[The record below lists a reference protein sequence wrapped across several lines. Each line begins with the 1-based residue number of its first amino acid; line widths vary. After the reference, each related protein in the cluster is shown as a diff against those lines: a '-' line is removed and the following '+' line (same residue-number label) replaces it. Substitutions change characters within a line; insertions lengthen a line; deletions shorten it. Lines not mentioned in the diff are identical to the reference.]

1 MINKLEIDSVQLQF
15 NSKTIL
21 SDVYLKCETGK
32 ITGLIGR
39 NGTGKTSLIKIIYG
53 TLIPNHKSIRLN
65 EQNIQTPYKKE
76 ELISYLP
83 QSNYIPKQLRL
94 KRIFSDFE
102 LEYSFFESYFTDFKT
117 KYNSTIDALSGGQRR
132 LVESYILIKSNSKFV
147 LLDEPFSH
155 LTPLLIESI
164 KELIIEEKVNKGFLI
179 TDHLYNHIVDI
190 NDDLYLLANQK
201 THLVKNMQEIASLG
215 YIKEE

>member
-65 EQNIQTPYKKE
+65 EQNIQTPYKRE

-132 LVESYILIKSNSKFV
+132 LVESYVLIKSNSKFV

-179 TDHLYNHIVDI
+179 TDHLYNHIVGI